1 MVTPTT
7 VFERLT
13 QHFQYRAVKFKKL
26 VQEEHAIVGQ
36 RNFTGSR
43 HGAASYQPDGR
54 SAKECAKAPDFTLPL
69 PALSWFALCWSALCW
84 SAGLA

>member
-13 QHFQYRAVKFKKL
+13 EHFQDRAVKFQKL

-43 HGAASYQPDGR
+43 NRAASDQPGSTDGVMR
-54 SAKECAKAPDFTLPL
+54 GSEGAVSQKRLIPFE
-69 PALSWFALCWSALCW
+69 
-84 SAGLA
+84 

>member
-7 VFERLT
+7 VFQRLT
-13 QHFQYRAVKFKKL
+13 EYFQDRAGKFQKL

-43 HGAASYQPDGR
+43 NRAASYQPDGLNT
-54 SAKECAKAPDFTLPL
+54 K
-69 PALSWFALCWSALCW
+69 
-84 SAGLA
+84 

>member
-1 MVTPTT
+1 MVVTSTT
-7 VFERLT
+7 LFERLT

-43 HGAASYQPDGR
+43 HGAASYQPGATDGVVR
-54 SAKECAKAPDFTLPL
+54 GSEGAASQERLIF
-69 PALSWFALCWSALCW
+69 FE
-84 SAGLA
+84 

>member
-7 VFERLT
+7 VFQRLT
-13 QHFQYRAVKFKKL
+13 QHFQDRAVKFQKL

-43 HGAASYQPDGR
+43 HGAPSYQPGATDGVVR
-54 SAKECAKAPDFTLPL
+54 GSEGAVGQERLIPFE
-69 PALSWFALCWSALCW
+69 
-84 SAGLA
+84 

>member
-13 QHFQYRAVKFKKL
+13 QHFQDRAVKFKKF

-43 HGAASYQPDGR
+43 RGAASYQPGATDGVMR
-54 SAKECAKAPDFTLPL
+54 GAEGAVGQERLIPFE
-69 PALSWFALCWSALCW
+69 
-84 SAGLA
+84 

>member
-13 QHFQYRAVKFKKL
+13 QHFQDRAVKFQKL

-43 HGAASYQPDGR
+43 HGAASYQPD
-54 SAKECAKAPDFTLPL
+54 SLNTK
-69 PALSWFALCWSALCW
+69 
-84 SAGLA
+84 

>member
-7 VFERLT
+7 VFQRLT
-13 QHFQYRAVKFKKL
+13 QYFQDRAVKFQNL

-43 HGAASYQPDGR
+43 HGAASYQPD
-54 SAKECAKAPDFTLPL
+54 STYTK
-69 PALSWFALCWSALCW
+69 
-84 SAGLA
+84 